1 MRIPHVEGE
10 KTKEGKENL
19 RLREEENL
27 RLREEEN
34 LRLGEEEDVNEY
46 LK

>member
-1 MRIPHVEGE
+1 MRIPHVEG
-10 KTKEGKENL
+10 GNL
-19 RLREEENL
+19 KEENL